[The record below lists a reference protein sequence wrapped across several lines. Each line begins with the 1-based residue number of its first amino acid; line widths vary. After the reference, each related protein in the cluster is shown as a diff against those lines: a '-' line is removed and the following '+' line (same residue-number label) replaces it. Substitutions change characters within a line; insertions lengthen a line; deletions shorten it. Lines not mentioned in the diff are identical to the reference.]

1 MTNADIARVFDEIA
15 DLLEMKGEN
24 QFKTRAY
31 RQAALTIK
39 KLPSDVEQMVRD
51 GEKLEEIPGVGEAIA
66 KKIQDLVNTGHIKL
80 HDDLRAEFP
89 QGILDIL
96 AIPGIGPKTAMRF
109 YIELGVKSIAE
120 LEQAIRDGRVA
131 AMRRMGEGAAQKIL
145 KAIESGDKR
154 HNC

>member
-1 MTNADIARVFDEIA
+1 MTNAEIARIFDEIA

-39 KLPSDVEQMVRD
+39 KLPSDVEQMVRN
-51 GEKLEEIPGVGEAIA
+51 GEKLEEIPGIGDAIS
-66 KKIQDLVNTGHIKL
+66 KKIRDLVNTGHIKL
-80 HDDLRAEFP
+80 HDDLKAEFP

-109 YIELGVKSIAE
+109 YIELGVKSVAE

-131 AMRRMGEGAAQKIL
+131 AMRRMGEGAAQRIL
-145 KAIESGDKR
+145 KEIESGDKR

>member
-1 MTNADIARVFDEIA
+1 MTNAEIARVFDEIA

-39 KLPSDVEQMVRD
+39 KLPADVEQMVRN

-109 YIELGVKSIAE
+109 YIELGVKSVAE

-131 AMRRMGEGAAQKIL
+131 AMRRMGEGAAQRIL
-145 KAIESGDKR
+145 QQIEAGGAKGG
-154 HNC
+154 